1 MKYEISVSD
10 DSKYICVRIDE
21 PMTTDVL
28 NRFISETADKA
39 KEHEVKRFLYDV
51 RNSPNRIDHAFYS
64 DLVYKRAVELGFVY
78 GTKHAILVD
87 GGDMPDYH
95 FVETIL
101 NNAGYL
107 GRMFTD
113 ETEAVEWLLNE

>member
-1 MKYEISVSD
+1 MKYDISVSGNN
-10 DSKYICVRIDE
+10 KYILVRVDE

-28 NRFISETADKA
+28 NRFIAEAGEMA
-39 KEHEVKRFLYDV
+39 KEHEVKKFLYDV
-51 RNSPNRIDHAFYS
+51 RNSHNMVDHAFYS
-64 DLVYKRAVELGFVY
+64 DLVYKRAGDLGFVY
-78 GTKHAILVD
+78 GTKHAILVEEE
-87 GGDMPDYH
+87 DMPDYH
-95 FVETIL
+95 FVETVL

>member
-1 MKYEISVSD
+1 MKYEVSVSD
-10 DSKYICVRIDE
+10 DDKYIQIRVDE

-28 NRFISETADKA
+28 NRFIPETAEMA
-39 KEHEVKRFLYDV
+39 KEHEVKKFLYDV

-64 DLVYKRAVELGFVY
+64 DLVYKRAGELGFAY
-78 GTKHAILVD
+78 GTKHAILV
-87 GGDMPDYH
+87 GEEDMPDYH